1 MIKSILCVSTLLLL
15 ISNMLQA
22 QITYTS
28 ASFQQA
34 GDVVAFN
41 TINDTTQVVSPASST
56 ATNWDFSAWT
66 NNNLTRDT
74 VQAAASG
81 SQFSNFPST
90 DILQPLLPGLPG
102 ITYVDVTN
110 TAMTRIGGGIEV
122 LGFSF
127 FSAYTDQHITQTAPF
142 SYPSLVSDDYE
153 LFISE
158 HIDSVPFLR
167 ATLDSIVGGQTS
179 SADSIRIRI
188 DGREVREVDAFGTC
202 MFSDTTYDVLRQKV
216 LNIVTV
222 KIEVRVDPGFLPP
235 FWFDVTNNISGA
247 SPVPIPN
254 NDSLVYYDYLA
265 EGEKQPVA
273 RTQMNPTNQNQV
285 ASTQYREI
293 DTTTINVNYI
303 ADQIAVSIFPNPA
316 HELLQIQS
324 SQLPQDGYS
333 FSLVDMMGRVVV
345 DKNNLYQSSY
355 SYPTTH
361 LPNGAYF
368 VLLHNKKK
376 QIIKREKIVI
386 QH

>member
-1 MIKSILCVSTLLLL
+1 MTKAILFIGTLLLL
-15 ISNMLQA
+15 MGSSLQA

-41 TINDTTQVVSPASST
+41 TINDTTQTVTPASST
-56 ATNWDFSAWT
+56 ATNWDFSAWV

-74 VQAAASG
+74 VQAASSG
-81 SQFSNFPST
+81 SQFSSFPST

-110 TAMTRIGGGIEV
+110 TTMTRIGGGVEV

-127 FSAYTDQHITQTAPF
+127 FSAYTDQHITQTAPI

-167 ATLDSIVGGQTS
+167 ATLDSIVGGQSS

-222 KIEVRVDPGFLPP
+222 KIEVRVDPPIFSP
-235 FWFDVTNNISGA
+235 FWFDVTSNISGA

-273 RTQMNPTNQNQV
+273 RTQMNPNNQNQV
-285 ASTQYREI
+285 AATQYREI
-293 DTTTINVNYI
+293 DTTTINVHYI
-303 ADQIAVSIFPNPA
+303 ADQISVHMFPNPA
-316 HELLQIQS
+316 HEVLQIQS
-324 SQLPQDGYS
+324 DDLPQDGYS
-333 FSLVDMMGRVVV
+333 FGLVDITGRVIASV
-345 DKNNLYQSSY
+345 DNIQQSSY
-355 SYPTTH
+355 THSTAH
-361 LPNGAYF
+361 LPTGTYF
-368 VLLHNKKK
+368 VLLRNTKG
-376 QIIKREKIVI
+376 QILKREKIVI